1 MSLTLLG
8 LVISFRFRV
17 NLWAGILQGRRGV
30 PPSSIAPFPARHS
43 RRHTVPVPSLIV
55 IALRIRGEGSVCRVR
70 GTSDTLRNP
79 RIAGTDFAS
88 SQRDCST
95 PGLSSSFLIRFANTP
110 AGNGERVAGSSV
122 LSLIPSSP
130 EATGNL
136 STAMFHVEL
145 RSLPWRC
152 SPCYVSLRASL
163 QVHTSAR
170 V

>member
-8 LVISFRFRV
+8 LVISRFRV
-17 NLWAGILQGRRGV
+17 KLWAGILQGRWSV
-30 PPSSIAPFPARHS
+30 PPSVAPFSVCHS
-43 RRHTVPVPSLIV
+43 RRHMVPVLSLIV
-55 IALRIRGEGSVCRVR
+55 IALRVRGEGSVCQVR
-70 GTSDTLRNP
+70 GTFDTPRNL

-95 PGLSSSFLIRFANTP
+95 PGLPSSFLIPFANTP

-130 EATGNL
+130 EVTGNL

-145 RSLPWRC
+145 RSLPQRC
-152 SPCYVSLRASL
+152 SPYCVSLRVSL
-163 QVHTSAR
+163 QVHTSTR